1 MAELREVGDEAA
13 WSLSSAKPGNG
24 VEQLRD
30 GNTETFWQSD
40 GPQPHLINIQF
51 QRKLRVSELRIFTN
65 HKVDESYTP
74 SCISV
79 RIGTAHHD
87 LQEIQVIDLREP
99 DGWITVRLAR
109 SLHEPAPEEA
119 TPWCVPRDPDMGG
132 AADFS
137 SWKMEKEEGWDSLAV
152 GEPLSQCGNPHALYP
167 VGGAVQSPERP
178 GHPHPSDTGDGTA
191 GRGAPGAPG
200 CDGGAEIPDRG
211 SAAVRRDQMTL
222 WTCGTP
228 VAQLADPRRLW
239 RFAEIGAWPCS
250 HAVVRR
256 HAREARALARWL
268 P

>member
-137 SWKMEKEEGWDSLAV
+137 SQGEQGAV
-152 GEPLSQCGNPHALYP
+152 GRGRDPEVAEMEDGERRRMGFPGRRGTLVSMRQSARTLSSWRCCPIT
-167 VGGAVQSPERP
+167 R
-178 GHPHPSDTGDGTA
+178 TA
-191 GRGAPGAPG
+191 GTPT
-200 CDGGAEIPDRG
+200 
-211 SAAVRRDQMTL
+211 SVRYR
-222 WTCGTP
+222 
-228 VAQLADPRRLW
+228 
-239 RFAEIGAWPCS
+239 
-250 HAVVRR
+250 
-256 HAREARALARWL
+256 
-268 P
+268 